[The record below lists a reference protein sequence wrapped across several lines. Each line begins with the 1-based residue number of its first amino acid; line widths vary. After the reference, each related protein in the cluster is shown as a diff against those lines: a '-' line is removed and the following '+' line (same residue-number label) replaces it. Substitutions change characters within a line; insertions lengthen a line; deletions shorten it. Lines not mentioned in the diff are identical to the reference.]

1 MPVKAALAMM
11 GRIEQVYRLPMVRMM
26 DDTFTVK
33 ADRYRGRLADNRTLM
48 EKAHSQ
54 SSAEA
59 PNLPLG
65 WYATEIAGGG
75 IDLRLS
81 APLRGRAAA
90 VVAIL
95 AILTGGKA
103 LVQWNVRSTSVTA
116 WAVLSLFLS
125 GLALWIALGDEV
137 WHLEQ
142 NCLVH
147 RIGIN
152 GWCYSKRYQDAV
164 LEIVVRFNKWGKPY
178 YRLYATVNG
187 KQRFLIERGDQ
198 ELLMLARF
206 ISFHT
211 GWRLRA

>member
-1 MPVKAALAMM
+1 
-11 GRIEQVYRLPMVRMM
+11 
-26 DDTFTVK
+26 
-33 ADRYRGRLADNRTLM
+33 M
-48 EKAHSQ
+48 EKAHSR

-59 PNLPLG
+59 PNLPSG

-142 NCLVH
+142 NRLVH
-147 RIGIN
+147 RIGIS
-152 GWCYSKRYQDAV
+152 GWYFSNHYENATLDV
-164 LEIVVRFNKWGKPY
+164 IVRFNKWSKPY
-178 YRLYATVNG
+178 YRLYAIVNG
-187 KQRFLIERGDQ
+187 KQHFLIERGEQ
-198 ELLMLARF
+198 ELPKLASF
-206 ISFHT
+206 ISWHT
-211 GWRLRA
+211 GWWLRQ